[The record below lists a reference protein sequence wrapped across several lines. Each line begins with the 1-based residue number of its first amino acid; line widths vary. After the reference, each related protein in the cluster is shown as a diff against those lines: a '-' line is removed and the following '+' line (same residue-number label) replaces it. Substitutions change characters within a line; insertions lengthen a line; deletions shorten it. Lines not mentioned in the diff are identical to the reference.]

1 MHWGREASGEQEQI
15 VTPVKGVKIQQVKTN
30 SLEKGAWKERIRLI
44 SLPEELEA
52 TSSAELCG
60 GIN

>member
-15 VTPVKGVKIQQVKTN
+15 VTSVKGIKIQQVKTDN
-30 SLEKGAWKERIRLI
+30 LEKGAWRERIRLI